1 MRNDIIKLQERQ
13 CRLFWI
19 ISKEKR
25 KEETTM
31 KKFKKIMAA
40 GLTVIMCVGLLA
52 GCGSSKEESSNN
64 GSSTGSGTKD
74 VVTVGVNSDWNDISP
89 FGTMSNARSA
99 TMYNFYEFMAIRKD
113 FGAELD
119 DMVLECAKEINKID
133 DLTYDVVMYDY
144 IKDSEGNAITAA
156 DYAWAAM
163 AMKDAGNYEKLSSYL
178 ESVTAIDDYTA
189 EIKLSDNP
197 LGTIEYVL
205 NIVPV
210 ISQAAYEA
218 SSDGMATKP
227 VTTGPYIV
235 EELVP
240 GSTLT
245 LVKNEDYWQ
254 TEESAKSEMAQQNVD
269 KIVYKVVT
277 EASQMATA
285 LQTGDI
291 DFAQYMDTT
300 AIDTFYANGQATA
313 GYEVYQLNSNMM
325 FTVLPNMSENS
336 ILSNSVALREAIYY
350 AIDAEAI
357 VKAACGGY
365 GSRLYAMANPLSADY
380 DETWDGREYYEYNIE
395 TAKAKLE
402 ESGVDLSG
410 TTLTIL
416 TQPAMNIDKVA
427 EVIQAELEEI
437 GIKAKILSVEDAL
450 YQTYKLDPKQFD
462 LIIDIKGTDDF
473 VTFPWSLLFDNRS
486 FDGVTA
492 NFIADDEL
500 QKRLEACLS
509 PDTHS
514 QETVD
519 AVESYLEENAYCYGL
534 YTTSN
539 YIVAKEGLFSNIEYL
554 QDAFVLPGCSSY

>member
-1 MRNDIIKLQERQ
+1 
-13 CRLFWI
+13 
-19 ISKEKR
+19 
-25 KEETTM
+25 M
-31 KKFKKIMAA
+31 KKFKKILAV
-40 GLTVIMCVGLLA
+40 GLTVVMCVGMLA
-52 GCGSSKEESSNN
+52 GCGSSGEESNNSN
-64 GSSTGSGTKD
+64 SSEGGGTTD
-74 VVTVGVNSDWNDISP
+74 IVTIGVNSDWNDISP

-99 TMYNFYEFMAIRKD
+99 VMYNFYEFMAVRKD
-113 FGAELD
+113 FGAELE
-119 DMVLECAKEINKID
+119 DMVLECAKEIKKVD
-133 DLTYDVVMYDY
+133 DLTYDVVMYDN

-156 DYAWAAM
+156 DYAWSAT
-163 AMKDAGNYEKLSSYL
+163 AMKEGGNYEKLSSYL
-178 ESVTAIDDYTA
+178 ESVTAIGDYTV

-210 ISQAAYEA
+210 ISQKAYE
-218 SSDGMATKP
+218 SSGDGMATKP
-227 VTTGPYIV
+227 ITTGPYIV

-245 LVKNEDYWQ
+245 LVKNENYWQ
-254 TEESAKSEMAQQNVD
+254 TDESVRSALSTQNAD
-269 KIVYKVVT
+269 KIVYKIVT
-277 EASQMATA
+277 EASQMSTA
-285 LQTGDI
+285 LQTGDV

-300 AIDTFYANGQATA
+300 AIDNFYTNGQATK

-325 FTVLPNMSENS
+325 FTVLPNMSKES
-336 ILSNSVALREAIYY
+336 VLSESVALREAVYY
-350 AIDAEAI
+350 AIDSEAAM
-357 VKAACGGY
+357 KAACGGY

-380 DETWDGREYYEYNIE
+380 DAAWDGREYYEYNPD
-395 TAKAKLE
+395 TAKAKIE

-410 TTLTIL
+410 KKLRIL
-416 TQPAMNIDKVA
+416 TLPAMNLDKVA
-427 EVIQAELEEI
+427 EVIQAELQEVGIEAEI
-437 GIKAKILSVEDAL
+437 ISVEDAL

-462 LIIDIKGTDDF
+462 LILDIKGTDDF

-500 QKRLEACLS
+500 QKKLEECLS

-519 AVESYLEENAYCYGL
+519 AVENYLEENAYCYGL

-539 YIVAKEGLFSNIEYL
+539 YIVTKEGLFSNVEYL
-554 QDAFVLPGCSSY
+554 QDAFVLPGCSTY